1 MAQTQKT
8 TNTKLSLNLGKY
20 RRVHS
25 LVAVCRPRTHASS
38 TIDPLHT
45 CRKLRVSLAR
55 CHKSLLSIT
64 TQHRAWLAAT
74 CYLSLAVVWPR
85 GWGRLHLSNW
95 TGYGKS
101 LLLLVKPQHNKDQ
114 WLWLPACQVEQTG
127 ADSTR
132 LDDKAKA
139 AQATCRFAWNA
150 DIAVEIEHEN
160 KHVGREALTKNSFGH
175 FPDRCPTPICFKD
188 FPNTILKK
196 LWH

>member
-95 TGYGKS
+95 TGYEKS

-114 WLWLPACQVEQTG
+114 WLWLPACQVGQTG

-150 DIAVEIEHEN
+150 DAVEIEHEN
-160 KHVGREALTKNSFGH
+160 KHVGGKPWQKTLLGIFLIVAPPQFVLKISL
-175 FPDRCPTPICFKD
+175 
-188 FPNTILKK
+188 TILKK